1 MRKPLAIIIL
11 MYLFIMPC
19 VLAMGETD
27 IYQIQNGEDDVIM
40 TETLALDT
48 DGPYIIL
55 KDYDISY
62 KIGLRFTNINISR
75 GETIT
80 EAILSVYCKYDFPNG
95 TGTVTI
101 YGLKVADAPV
111 LDEPEDL
118 SGPLT
123 DSYVIWN
130 ISDVKGP
137 DKWHNVTIT
146 PIIQEIVNQYGW
158 ESGNSLALIILSE
171 KGNIRRQFTSADY
184 MNPAKLYITITP
196 PTPPEENYE
205 LITTYKG
212 YEIYNVTS
220 GGLTGN
226 FENFTTYIE
235 SDPNNRFDI
244 SEYEIIITDINI
256 CDKDTY
262 VYKHLDGSPTSWRL
276 RCALNVTSQVNQTA
290 SYYKFRI
297 LTFSTE
303 VDDATDLVLYN
314 APYYSIIIMTN
325 TITGDPNTYRL
336 RIVNYQN
343 GNYEIKN
350 LDYNFSI
357 NQVYYLD
364 YMRYLTSF
372 SLRVYSDP
380 TYTNKIAE
388 KNYTTSYNFSP
399 DEFMVIVSEG
409 FEESSSQSH
418 SAVLS
423 YLIANFGGTSIEGP
437 YYGESE
443 WHIEIW
449 ENGTQV
455 NGNFTSLD
463 DAISYIDNVL
473 IGPEEEPYNPEVGGY
488 EVIPRRIVKLSY
500 LVSGLGLMMMGL
512 IAISY
517 KPTLGRAIMGI
528 LMIVLAMGLLIHLT
542 QI

>member
-11 MYLFIMPC
+11 MYLFIIPC

-27 IYQIQNGEDDVIM
+27 VYQIQNGEDDVIM

-111 LDEPEDL
+111 LDDPEDL
-118 SGPLT
+118 NGPLT
-123 DSYVIWN
+123 ENYVIWN

-158 ESGNSLALIILSE
+158 ENGNSLALIILSE

-196 PTPPEENYE
+196 PTPPEANYE
-205 LITTYKG
+205 LIQTYKG
-212 YEIYNVTS
+212 YEIYNVTI
-220 GGLTGN
+220 GGDMI
-226 FENFTTYIE
+226 EDFTTWTEY
-235 SDPNNRFDI
+235 DPNNRLSQNSTASIYENLVKGSNVEVWLNKTYGEGYFDDFQI
-244 SEYEIIITDINI
+244 EFYEKVTDCYSSTSTGVHLLVVSNITDSFY
-256 CDKDTY
+256 DLDEAEETY
-262 VYKHLDGSPTSWRL
+262 ISVEVTYQTSGKVKARL
-276 RCALNVTSQVNQTA
+276 WKVEQGTAIFGTEIQNLNVNEK
-290 SYYKFRI
+290 YKFV
-297 LTFSTE
+297 LNK
-303 VDDATDLVLYN
+303 TDTTVTLKVYDLSNNLIGSVSHNLSEDYKWN
-314 APYYSIIIMTN
+314 LLMCPDSWGGYGSGYVMSGYIEN
-325 TITGDPNTYRL
+325 L
-336 RIVNYQN
+336 KIV
-343 GNYEIKN
+343 GGG
-350 LDYNFSI
+350 
-357 NQVYYLD
+357 
-364 YMRYLTSF
+364 
-372 SLRVYSDP
+372 
-380 TYTNKIAE
+380 
-388 KNYTTSYNFSP
+388 
-399 DEFMVIVSEG
+399 VS
-409 FEESSSQSH
+409 S
-418 SAVLS
+418 
-423 YLIANFGGTSIEGP
+423 
-437 YYGESE
+437 

-449 ENGTQV
+449 YNGSQI
-455 NGNFTSLD
+455 NENFTSLD
-463 DAISYIDNVL
+463 DAINYIDNVL

-488 EVIPRRIVKLSY
+488 EVIPRRIVKLSF
-500 LVSGLGLMMMGL
+500 LMSGLGLMMVGL

-517 KPTLGRAIMGI
+517 KPTLVRAIMGI

>member
-11 MYLFIMPC
+11 MYFFIMPC

-27 IYQIQNGEDDVIM
+27 VYQIQNGEDDVIM

-118 SGPLT
+118 NGPLT
-123 DSYVIWN
+123 ENYVIWN

-196 PTPPEENYE
+196 PPPPSTNYK
-205 LITTYKG
+205 LIKTYKG
-212 YEIYNVTS
+212 YEIYNVTIDE
-220 GGLTGN
+220 GEY
-226 FENFTTYIE
+226 ENFTEWTEYDPRDYLSVGVYQINYSLPKYASQGVAFVNKTFGEGYFDNFTIEFINCITSISSDVDTGAYLIVLTNTTGSIYQLYNLGEPYKYIYVKWYGDIRVYFGSNFLAIPEDIELKYILTKE
-235 SDPNNRFDI
+235 SKNMTLSIYYLNGTLLGVLNMNL
-244 SEYEIIITDINI
+244 SEDLKWNI
-256 CDKDTY
+256 LQVTTSGGY
-262 VYKHLDGSPTSWRL
+262 PTSSVYWVNGYLKNL
-276 RCALNVTSQVNQTA
+276 RV
-290 SYYKFRI
+290 KKEG
-297 LTFSTE
+297 E
-303 VDDATDLVLYN
+303 V
-314 APYYSIIIMTN
+314 
-325 TITGDPNTYRL
+325 
-336 RIVNYQN
+336 N
-343 GNYEIKN
+343 GNW
-350 LDYNFSI
+350 
-357 NQVYYLD
+357 
-364 YMRYLTSF
+364 R
-372 SLRVYSDP
+372 
-380 TYTNKIAE
+380 
-388 KNYTTSYNFSP
+388 
-399 DEFMVIVSEG
+399 
-409 FEESSSQSH
+409 
-418 SAVLS
+418 
-423 YLIANFGGTSIEGP
+423 
-437 YYGESE
+437 
-443 WHIEIW
+443 IEIYY
-449 ENGTQV
+449 NGSKI
-455 NGNFTSLD
+455 NDNFTSLD

-488 EVIPRRIVKLSY
+488 EVIPRRIVKLSF
-500 LVSGLGLMMMGL
+500 LMSGLGLMMVGL

>member
-11 MYLFIMPC
+11 MYFFIMPC

-27 IYQIQNGEDDVIM
+27 VYQIQNGEDDVIM

-62 KIGLRFTNINISR
+62 KIGLRFTNITIKR

-111 LDEPEDL
+111 LDDPEDL
-118 SGPLT
+118 NGPLT
-123 DSYVIWN
+123 ENYVIWN

-212 YEIYNVTS
+212 YEIYNVTVGGVEYVNFLEFDEVDPEDELTRYQYKFEWTDLDLDGGDAYITKYFGDNYFDDFIHNFTLYFSSITASGTYGIIDFWDVNNDNKVFGSNCIRVNAKATLSGNFTIVMNKVS
-220 GGLTGN
+220 GGSLETNWVGSYEYSTG
-226 FENFTTYIE
+226 I
-235 SDPNNRFDI
+235 
-244 SEYEIIITDINI
+244 
-256 CDKDTY
+256 
-262 VYKHLDGSPTSWRL
+262 
-276 RCALNVTSQVNQTA
+276 
-290 SYYKFRI
+290 
-297 LTFSTE
+297 
-303 VDDATDLVLYN
+303 
-314 APYYSIIIMTN
+314 PYYF
-325 TITGDPNTYRL
+325 TI
-336 RIVNYQN
+336 
-343 GNYEIKN
+343 IKN
-350 LDYNFSI
+350 GTKWRCI
-357 NQVYYLD
+357 
-364 YMRYLTSF
+364 
-372 SLRVYSDP
+372 VYSD
-380 TYTNKIAE
+380 E
-388 KNYTTSYNFSP
+388 SRTTILEDSGYITINDDSY
-399 DEFMVIVSEG
+399 
-409 FEESSSQSH
+409 
-418 SAVLS
+418 S
-423 YLIANFGGTSIEGP
+423 YLSMGMIDQGVTKTYSSGYLENLWIGGEAAPT
-437 YYGESE
+437 E
-443 WHIEIW
+443 WWIEIW

-455 NGNFTSLD
+455 NGNFTSLE
-463 DAISYIDNVL
+463 DAIKYIDNEL

-488 EVIPRRIVKLSY
+488 DVIPRRIVKLSY

>member
-11 MYLFIMPC
+11 MYFFLMPC
-19 VLAMGETD
+19 VLAIGETD
-27 IYQIQNGEDDVIM
+27 VYQIEDGKDDVIM

-55 KDYDISY
+55 KDYDVSY

-111 LDEPEDL
+111 LDDPEDL

-130 ISDVKGP
+130 ISNVKGP
-137 DKWHNVTIT
+137 NKWHNVTIT

-196 PTPPEENYE
+196 PTPPGANYE
-205 LITTYKG
+205 LIKTYKG
-212 YEIYNVTS
+212 YEIYNVSISQSAIENFSSGDWILYKAEDRYINIYDDYYVRYQLS
-220 GGLTGN
+220 GGPSSAKAWHYKEYSPP
-226 FENFTTYIE
+226 FDDFKIE
-235 SDPNNRFDI
+235 F
-244 SEYEIIITDINI
+244 Y
-256 CDKDTY
+256 Y
-262 VYKHLDGSPTSWRL
+262 
-276 RCALNVTSQVNQTA
+276 NVTYSADTSETLVPILTLSNQTA
-290 SYYKFRI
+290 ST
-297 LTFSTE
+297 L
-303 VDDATDLVLYN
+303 
-314 APYYSIIIMTN
+314 
-325 TITGDPNTYRL
+325 
-336 RIVNYQN
+336 
-343 GNYEIKN
+343 
-350 LDYNFSI
+350 
-357 NQVYYLD
+357 YYLD
-364 YMRYLTSF
+364 SHNIDYLSIIEWWFPSDDKVGLRIKYRNYDTTYFSGYYKLDLNTKYKIILEKNDLNVTITVSYLNGTIINPSWGNPYLTLAEDEKYTVLYFPHSQAHP
-372 SLRVYSDP
+372 SYDAWDMIGYIWNLDTGRGSSYSD
-380 TYTNKIAE
+380 
-388 KNYTTSYNFSP
+388 
-399 DEFMVIVSEG
+399 
-409 FEESSSQSH
+409 
-418 SAVLS
+418 
-423 YLIANFGGTSIEGP
+423 
-437 YYGESE
+437 
-443 WHIEIW
+443 WWIEIW
-449 ENGTQV
+449 YNGTQV
-455 NGNFTSLD
+455 NGNFTSVD
-463 DAISYIDNVL
+463 DAIDYIDNV
-473 IGPEEEPYNPEVGGY
+473 IYGPEEEPYNPEVGGY
-488 EVIPRRIVKLSY
+488 EVIPRRYVKLGF
-500 LVSGLGLMMMGL
+500 LMSGLGLMMVGL

>member
-11 MYLFIMPC
+11 MYLFIIPC

-27 IYQIQNGEDDVIM
+27 VYQIQNGEDDVIM

-118 SGPLT
+118 NGPLT
-123 DSYVIWN
+123 ENYVIWN

-196 PTPPEENYE
+196 PTPPGANYE
-205 LITTYKG
+205 LIETYKG
-212 YEIYNVTS
+212 YEIYNVTVGEYS
-220 GGLTGN
+220 YVD
-226 FENFTTYIE
+226 FTE
-235 SDPNNRFDI
+235 F
-244 SEYEIIITDINI
+244 
-256 CDKDTY
+256 
-262 VYKHLDGSPTSWRL
+262 
-276 RCALNVTSQVNQTA
+276 
-290 SYYKFRI
+290 
-297 LTFSTE
+297 TE
-303 VDDATDLVLYN
+303 VDPENELTVSKYRVTFNYDIGGNEAYLMKDYGENHFYQFNHNFTLYF
-314 APYYSIIIMTN
+314 YSIEAGDSLNLAWIIWQVSQEEGQIRHN
-325 TITGDPNTYRL
+325 ALYVLVIEVSDIDDKFIIAICSRDGGSLYDYKEGTYEYSAG
-336 RIVNYQN
+336 V
-343 GNYEIKN
+343 K
-350 LDYNFSI
+350 
-357 NQVYYLD
+357 YYFNILCSGESA
-364 YMRYLTSF
+364 TV
-372 SLRVYSDP
+372 RVYSDP
-380 TYTNKIAE
+380 QHSTLLEELSISKTSDKYRYLVVTSQPPSTGGSLHYGYLENLMIGEGEFNITN
-388 KNYTTSYNFSP
+388 
-399 DEFMVIVSEG
+399 
-409 FEESSSQSH
+409 
-418 SAVLS
+418 
-423 YLIANFGGTSIEGP
+423 
-437 YYGESE
+437 
-443 WHIEIW
+443 WWIEIW
-449 ENGTQV
+449 KNETQI
-455 NGNFTSLD
+455 NKNFTSLD

-473 IGPEEEPYNPEVGGY
+473 IGPEEQPYNPEVGGY
-488 EVIPRRIVKLSY
+488 EVIPRRYVKLGF
-500 LVSGLGLMMMGL
+500 LMSGLSLMMVGL

>member
-11 MYLFIMPC
+11 MYFFIMPC
-19 VLAMGETD
+19 VLAIGETD
-27 IYQIQNGEDDVIM
+27 VYQIQNGEDDVIM

-55 KDYDISY
+55 KDYDVSY

-184 MNPAKLYITITP
+184 MNPAKLYITIAP

-205 LITTYKG
+205 LIQTYKG
-212 YEIYNVTS
+212 YEIYNHTIYIGDTDPYYYDLGDLTTWEILDSHYSRTS
-220 GGLTGN
+220 NSITFTQIERQDNCYVRNASRYDLY
-226 FENFTTYIE
+226 NFTIAFNIT
-235 SDPNNRFDI
+235 
-244 SEYEIIITDINI
+244 ITDIYSRDDSNGVLLQLI
-256 CDKDTY
+256 ALCDAPSPDNAQN
-262 VYKHLDGSPTSWRL
+262 LFMLSINEDGSSDTTYGIGKSIKINGVSTYSSTGAGFFNVSEEYRIIL
-276 RCALNVTSQVNQTA
+276 ERRGEYLNVSLANIEYEVTYEVGPNPYT
-290 SYYKFRI
+290 YIVI
-297 LTFSTE
+297 LRQKERSS
-303 VDDATDLVLYN
+303 DLTDYI
-314 APYYSIIIMTN
+314 SGIF
-325 TITGDPNTYRL
+325 
-336 RIVNYQN
+336 
-343 GNYEIKN
+343 EK
-350 LDYNFSI
+350 
-357 NQVYYLD
+357 
-364 YMRYLTSF
+364 
-372 SLRVYSDP
+372 
-380 TYTNKIAE
+380 AE
-388 KNYTTSYNFSP
+388 PPGSYNITWS
-399 DEFMVIVSEG
+399 
-409 FEESSSQSH
+409 
-418 SAVLS
+418 
-423 YLIANFGGTSIEGP
+423 
-437 YYGESE
+437 
-443 WHIEIW
+443 IEIW
-449 ENGTQV
+449 DDDQLIAE
-455 NGNFTSLD
+455 NFTSLD

-473 IGPEEEPYNPEVGGY
+473 IGPEEQPYNPEIGGY
-488 EVIPRRIVKLSY
+488 EVIPRRYVKLGF
-500 LVSGLGLMMMGL
+500 LVSGLGLMMVGL

>member
-1 MRKPLAIIIL
+1 
-11 MYLFIMPC
+11 MPC

-27 IYQIQNGEDDVIM
+27 VYQIEDGKDDVIM

-55 KDYDISY
+55 KDYDVSY

-111 LDEPEDL
+111 LDDPEDL

-123 DSYVIWN
+123 NSYVIWN

-137 DKWHNVTIT
+137 NKWHNVTIT

-158 ESGNSLALIILSE
+158 KSGNSLALIILSE

-196 PTPPEENYE
+196 PTPPGGEYE
-205 LITTYKG
+205 LIKTYKG
-212 YEIYNVTS
+212 YEIYNVTEY
-220 GGLTGN
+220 GGAS
-226 FENFTTYIE
+226 YE
-235 SDPNNRFDI
+235 SFSDWVYHTDNSLKGKI
-244 SEYEIIITDINI
+244 SKYGDYTLFYELQLEAITWHYKNYGDGYFNEYEIVF
-256 CDKDTY
+256 Y
-262 VYKHLDGSPTSWRL
+262 H
-276 RCALNVTSQVNQTA
+276 NVTSYDVGGEIGLITLSNYTDKTVGDLDGLTDG
-290 SYYKFRI
+290 YYIQI
-297 LTFSTE
+297 LLYGENSTHLKGWMRVRNPSE
-303 VDDATDLVLYN
+303 YWV
-314 APYYSIIIMTN
+314 
-325 TITGDPNTYRL
+325 DPN
-336 RIVNYQN
+336 
-343 GNYEIKN
+343 K
-350 LDYNFSI
+350 F
-357 NQVYYLD
+357 YLE
-364 YMRYLTSF
+364 
-372 SLRVYSDP
+372 P
-380 TYTNKIAE
+380 N
-388 KNYTTSYNFSP
+388 KNYKMILKKEGLNLNLKIY
-399 DEFMVIVSEG
+399 DENDNMIF
-409 FEESSSQSH
+409 SSSKTLAQESIFNVIYLPHSYDQSGNEWLKGYIYK
-418 SAVLS
+418 LS
-423 YLIANFGGTSIEGP
+423 FGEPMIIG
-437 YYGESE
+437 

-449 ENGTQV
+449 DNNTQI
-455 NGNFTSLD
+455 NGNFTSLE
-463 DAISYIDNVL
+463 DAIEYIDNEL
-473 IGPEEEPYNPEVGGY
+473 ISPIEQPYNPEWGGY
-488 EVIPRRIVKLSY
+488 EVIPRRYVKLGF
-500 LVSGLGLMMMGL
+500 LMSGLGLMMVGL

>member
-19 VLAMGETD
+19 FLAMGETD
-27 IYQIQNGEDDVIM
+27 VYQIEDGKDDVIM

-55 KDYDISY
+55 KDYDVSY

-118 SGPLT
+118 NGPLT
-123 DSYVIWN
+123 ENYVIWN

-212 YEIYNVTS
+212 YVIYNVTEYEE
-220 GGLTGN
+220 GGGWTL
-226 FENFTTYIE
+226 FDFTEFTE
-235 SDPNNRFDI
+235 VDPNNKIDI
-244 SEYEIIITDINI
+244 LNS
-256 CDKDTY
+256 TY
-262 VYKHLDGSPTSWRL
+262 IYVDNLGSTSGDHNARVYKTYSSGYWDDFVLNFTYYWIAKNNYGFYYYVITLD
-276 RCALNVTSQVNQTA
+276 N
-290 SYYKFRI
+290 
-297 LTFSTE
+297 
-303 VDDATDLVLYN
+303 
-314 APYYSIIIMTN
+314 
-325 TITGDPNTYRL
+325 GDPNGEIDELKPLLGVYFSVQSSTKEIY
-336 RIVNYQN
+336 IKEIDSS
-343 GNYEIKN
+343 GN
-350 LDYNFSI
+350 
-357 NQVYYLD
+357 
-364 YMRYLTSF
+364 TH
-372 SLRVYSDP
+372 YSP
-380 TYTNKIAE
+380 PPGIE
-388 KNYTTSYNFSP
+388 
-399 DEFMVIVSEG
+399 
-409 FEESSSQSH
+409 
-418 SAVLS
+418 VLS
-423 YLIANFGGTSIEGP
+423 YNRYYLFILNKTNNFVNLKVYDMGSSGNLKNLLGELNYTLHDADPKYSRVDICWIHWSPNYGMTGYHINYQYGGSLTQSG
-437 YYGESE
+437 
-443 WHIEIW
+443 WHIEIFD
-449 ENGTQV
+449 ENGTKI
-455 NGNFTSLD
+455 NDNFTSLD

-488 EVIPRRIVKLSY
+488 EVIPRRIVKLSF
-500 LVSGLGLMMMGL
+500 LMSGLGLMMVGL